1 MSYSN
6 VRKYLFSPSNL
17 LLLFG
22 ILMILIGG
30 FINIKTEKPIL
41 ELSKQET
48 ALNINNDILVFM
60 SAGNK
65 RLFTDLLWI
74 QTLLE
79 SDTEHYKKKDLNN
92 WLFLRFNSISL
103 LDPKFYENYLF
114 GGRYLAIIKDDLEG
128 ADIIYEKGL
137 KHYPDDF
144 SLNYNAGFLNYFEM
158 GNYEKGLDHLTKVE
172 NHPRAPNFIKSIINK
187 LKLETGVPLEEIFQ
201 LVLFDYKTTL
211 DETLKNKLRND
222 LYRIK
227 AEIDLKC
234 LNSNKNDCERKDFFG
249 NNYIIHEGL
258 FKSQIDFLPYRLNR
272 RGDRSPLSEDQN

>member
-6 VRKYLFSPSNL
+6 VRKYLFSSSNL
-17 LLLFG
+17 LLIFG
-22 ILMILIGG
+22 ILLLGLGG
-30 FINIKTEKPIL
+30 WINLKNEKPVL

-65 RLFTDLLWI
+65 RLLTDLLWV

-79 SDTEHYKKKDLNN
+79 SDTDHYKKKDLNN
-92 WLFLRFNSISL
+92 WLFLRFNSIAT
-103 LDPKFYENYLF
+103 LDPNFYENYLF

-128 ADIIYEKGL
+128 AEIIYEKGL

-144 SLNYNAGFLNYFEM
+144 SLNYGAGFLNYFEI
-158 GNYEKGLDHLTKVE
+158 GNFEKGLEYLTKVE
-172 NHPRAPNFIKSIINK
+172 NHPRSPVFIKSIINK

-201 LVLFDYKTTL
+201 LVKFDYETTT

-227 AEIDLKC
+227 AEIDLEC
-234 LNSNKNDCERKDFFG
+234 LNGRGTNCNTIDIFGNPYILKNNRYESKIEFKSYRIRTRKD
-249 NNYIIHEGL
+249 
-258 FKSQIDFLPYRLNR
+258 
-272 RGDRSPLSEDQN
+272 

>member
-128 ADIIYEKGL
+128 ADIVYEKGL

-144 SLNYNAGFLNYFEM
+144 SLNYNAGFLNYFEI
-158 GNYEKGLDHLTKVE
+158 GNYEKGLDYLTKVE
-172 NHPRAPNFIKSIINK
+172 NHPKSPIYIKSIINK
-187 LKLETGVPLEEIFQ
+187 LRLELGIPLQEIFQ
-201 LVLFDYKTTL
+201 LVLFNYETTT
-211 DETLKNKLRND
+211 DETLKRKLRND

-227 AEIDLKC
+227 AEIDLDC
-234 LNSNKNDCERKDFFG
+234 LNSNKDGCDLKDFFG
-249 NNYIIHEGL
+249 NKYQKKNGTYKALLE
-258 FKSQIDFLPYRLNR
+258 FTPYRIKRAERNN
-272 RGDRSPLSEDQN
+272 SPGSQ